1 MAQVKVGIATL
12 PDADKIQYARQIVLD
27 MTGNP
32 NFTTPAP
39 TLASVGTAAT
49 LLETNYNAA
58 QTARQVAKS
67 KTQAQDAAAAALLL
81 LVSQLANYGENTSG
95 GGPTKNTSSGFAG
108 GQPPTRAPPVRSPPE
123 F

>member
-49 LLETNYNAA
+49 ALETAYNAA

-81 LVSQLANYGENTSG
+81 LVSQLANYEENNSG
-95 GGPTKNTSSGFAG
+95 GGPTEITHPGLRG
-108 GQPPTRAPPVRSPPE
+108 GDPPAAPRPLLAPPD